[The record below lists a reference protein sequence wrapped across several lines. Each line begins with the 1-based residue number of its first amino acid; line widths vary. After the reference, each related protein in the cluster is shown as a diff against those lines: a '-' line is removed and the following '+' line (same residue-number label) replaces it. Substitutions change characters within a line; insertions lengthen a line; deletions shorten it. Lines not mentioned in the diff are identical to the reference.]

1 MNLFGVLDIS
11 ASALMA
17 ERQRAE
23 VVTSN
28 LANAESAGANPSRV
42 YRRREVVFA
51 THAVPFSQALD
62 AAGELAPSA
71 DPLGDAGAP
80 GVAVSAVVTD
90 QTPLVRRY
98 EPGSANAD
106 AQGYVTYPN
115 INPAQE
121 MTDLMEAVRSYQLN
135 ISAAQATKGM
145 IQQSLSL
152 LK

>member
-11 ASALMA
+11 ASALLA

-28 LANAESAGANPSRV
+28 LANAESAGANPGQV
-42 YRRREVVFA
+42 YRRKEVVFGSQPLA
-51 THAVPFSQALD
+51 FSNALD
-62 AAGELAPSA
+62 NAEASAAPGMGTAGE
-71 DPLGDAGAP
+71 
-80 GVAVSAVVTD
+80 GVAVEAVVTD
-90 QTPLVRRY
+90 QSPLIRRY
-98 EPGSANAD
+98 DPGSANAN

-121 MTDLMEAVRSYQLN
+121 ITDLMEAVRSYQLN

-145 IQQSLSL
+145 IQQTLTLLS
-152 LK
+152 

>member
-28 LANAESAGANPSRV
+28 LANAESAGANPASV
-42 YRRREVVFA
+42 YRRQEVVFNSEPM
-51 THAVPFSQALD
+51 PFSQALT
-62 AAGELAPSA
+62 AADGSVDEAA
-71 DPLGDAGAP
+71 T
-80 GVAVSAVVTD
+80 GVAVEAVVPD
-90 QTPLVRRY
+90 ESPMSRRY
-98 EPGSANAD
+98 EPGNANAD

-115 INPAQE
+115 VNPVQE

-135 ISAAQATKGM
+135 ISAAQATKSM
-145 IQQSLSL
+145 IQQSLTL
-152 LK
+152 LR

>member
-11 ASALMA
+11 ASALLA

-28 LANAESAGANPSRV
+28 LANAESAGPNAASV

-51 THAVPFSQALD
+51 SHPLPFAQTLA
-62 AAGELAPSA
+62 AAG
-71 DPLGDAGAP
+71 GAGEGVPDTAAP
-80 GVAVSAVVTD
+80 GVEVSDVVTD
-90 QTPLVRRY
+90 QSPLVQRY
-98 EPGSANAD
+98 EPGSPNAD

-115 INPAQE
+115 VNPVQE

-145 IQQSLSL
+145 IQQSLTL
-152 LK
+152 LR

>member
-11 ASALMA
+11 ASALLA

-28 LANAESAGANPSRV
+28 LANAQSAGANPSQV
-42 YRRREVVFA
+42 YRRKEVVFSSRPI
-51 THAVPFSQALD
+51 PFSDALA
-62 AAGELAPSA
+62 AAGGNGAA
-71 DPLGDAGAP
+71 VDPRAP
-80 GVAVSAVVTD
+80 GVSVEAVVTD
-90 QTPLVRRY
+90 QSPLVRRY
-98 EPGSANAD
+98 EPGNTNAD

-135 ISAAQATKGM
+135 ISAAQATKSM
-145 IQQSLSL
+145 IQQSLTL
-152 LK
+152 LR

>member
-11 ASALMA
+11 ASALLA

-28 LANAESAGANPSRV
+28 LANAESAGPNAASV

-51 THAVPFSQALD
+51 THPLPFAQT
-62 AAGELAPSA
+62 LAEASNSA
-71 DPLGDAGAP
+71 DGVSNAAAP
-80 GVAVSAVVTD
+80 GVEVSDVITD
-90 QTPLVRRY
+90 QSPLVRRY
-98 EPGSANAD
+98 EPGSPNAD
-106 AQGYVTYPN
+106 GQGYVTYPN
-115 INPAQE
+115 INPVQE

-145 IQQSLSL
+145 IQQSLTL
-152 LK
+152 LR

>member
-11 ASALMA
+11 ASALLA

-28 LANAESAGANPSRV
+28 LANAESAGANPASV
-42 YRRREVVFA
+42 YHRREVVFA
-51 THAVPFSQALD
+51 THPMPFADVL
-62 AAGELAPSA
+62 SA
-71 DPLGDAGAP
+71 AGAP
-80 GVAVSAVVTD
+80 GDVNAPGVEVSNVVTD

-115 INPAQE
+115 VNPAQE

-135 ISAAQATKGM
+135 ISAAQATKSM
-145 IQQSLSL
+145 IQQSLTL
-152 LK
+152 LR

>member
-11 ASALMA
+11 ASALLA

-28 LANAESAGANPSRV
+28 LANAESAGPNAASV

-51 THAVPFSQALD
+51 SHPLPFAQTLAAAGGAAAGVPD
-62 AAGELAPSA
+62 AA
-71 DPLGDAGAP
+71 AP
-80 GVAVSAVVTD
+80 GVEVSDVVTD
-90 QTPLVRRY
+90 QSPLVQRY
-98 EPGSANAD
+98 EPGSPNAD

-115 INPAQE
+115 INPVQE

-145 IQQSLSL
+145 IQQSLTL
-152 LK
+152 LR

>member
-11 ASALMA
+11 ASALLA

-28 LANAESAGANPSRV
+28 LANAESAGPNAASV

-51 THAVPFSQALD
+51 SHPLPFAQTLA
-62 AAGELAPSA
+62 AAG
-71 DPLGDAGAP
+71 GAGAGVPDTAAP
-80 GVAVSAVVTD
+80 GVEVSDVVTD
-90 QTPLVRRY
+90 QSPLVQRY
-98 EPGSANAD
+98 EPGSPNAD

-115 INPAQE
+115 VNPVQE

-145 IQQSLSL
+145 IQQSLTL
-152 LK
+152 LR

>member
-11 ASALMA
+11 ASALLA

-28 LANAESAGANPSRV
+28 LANAESAGPNAASV

-51 THAVPFSQALD
+51 SHPLPFAQTLA
-62 AAGELAPSA
+62 AAG
-71 DPLGDAGAP
+71 GAGEGVSDTAAP
-80 GVAVSAVVTD
+80 GVEVSDVVTD
-90 QTPLVRRY
+90 QSPLVQRY
-98 EPGSANAD
+98 EPGSPNAD

-115 INPAQE
+115 VNPVQE

-145 IQQSLSL
+145 IQQSLTL
-152 LK
+152 LR

>member
-11 ASALMA
+11 ASALLA

-28 LANAESAGANPSRV
+28 LANAESAGANPASV
-42 YRRREVVFA
+42 YRRKEVVFA
-51 THAVPFSQALD
+51 THEMPFASALD
-62 AAGELAPSA
+62 AAGGNMANV
-71 DPLGDAGAP
+71 DAAAP
-80 GVAVSAVVTD
+80 GVAVQAVVTD
-90 QTPLVRRY
+90 TSPLVRRY
-98 EPGSANAD
+98 EPGNANAD

-135 ISAAQATKGM
+135 ISAVQATKTM
-145 IQQSLSL
+145 IQQSLTL
-152 LK
+152 LR

>member
-11 ASALMA
+11 ASALLA

-28 LANAESAGANPSRV
+28 LANAESAGPNAASV
-42 YRRREVVFA
+42 YRRREVVFQSQP
-51 THAVPFSQALD
+51 VPFSDALSAAND
-62 AAGELAPSA
+62 AASGVTNAE
-71 DPLGDAGAP
+71 AP

-90 QTPLVRRY
+90 QSPLVQRY
-98 EPGSANAD
+98 EPGSPNAN

-115 INPAQE
+115 INPVQE

-135 ISAAQATKGM
+135 ISAAQATKSM
-145 IQQSLSL
+145 IQQSLTL

>member
-11 ASALMA
+11 ASALLA

-28 LANAESAGANPSRV
+28 LANAQSAGANPAQV
-42 YRRREVVFA
+42 YRRKEVVFQSQ
-51 THAVPFSQALD
+51 PFSESLAQAGEPAALPQLD
-62 AAGELAPSA
+62 AS
-71 DPLGDAGAP
+71 AP
-80 GVAVSAVVTD
+80 GVAVTGVVTD

-98 EPGSANAD
+98 EPGNANAD

-115 INPAQE
+115 INPEQE

-135 ISAAQATKGM
+135 ISATNATKTM
-145 IQQSLSL
+145 IQQSLTL
-152 LK
+152 LS